1 MRKLKNVRVY
11 YRVANVN
18 DYSDEFTNHMDLEIL
33 PDMFDK
39 ILAGFYK
46 HDITYFYSIPEVKSL
61 CNILENVESLRGYTF
76 LTYSISAISDLD

>member
-1 MRKLKNVRVY
+1 MRKLKNVRIY

-18 DYSDEFTNHMDLEIL
+18 DSSDEFTNHMDLEIL

-61 CNILENVESLRGYTF
+61 CDILENVESLRGYIF
-76 LTYSISAISDLD
+76 YKCNF

>member
-18 DYSDEFTNHMDLEIL
+18 DSSDEFTNHMDLEIL

-39 ILAGFYK
+39 ILVGFLQ
-46 HDITYFYSIPEVKSL
+46 T
-61 CNILENVESLRGYTF
+61 
-76 LTYSISAISDLD
+76 